1 MNSFKNAFLI
11 FFQIAFLIVSSYSVH
26 AQAPDSIY
34 LNNIRSAKLYPH
46 GNQLSL
52 PVINLVSGD
61 QVELHFDDM
70 DADVKYYYYTY
81 QLCNS
86 DWTPLNLSQFDY
98 LKGYTQMR
106 INNYRFSSIAYTRY
120 THYQAVL
127 PDRNSYPVKSGNY
140 ILKVYMDGD
149 TSKLA
154 FTKRLLVVDNKA
166 AILAKVLQPFAPEYF
181 RTHQRIQF
189 TVDVKKLESF
199 NAAQQVKVVVIQNN
213 RWDNA
218 QKNIIPTFIRGNV
231 LEYNAPDKIVFPG
244 GKEWR
249 WLDLRDFHL
258 QSDRVLSADYKKNS
272 TDIYVRADGPRDGQR
287 YVYYR
292 DLNGMYSI
300 EAIRG
305 INPFWEGDYA
315 TVHFTFVPPNGI
327 AYPKQDVYLFGQLTN
342 YNYADSL
349 KMIFN
354 PDKKVYETHLFMK
367 QGYYD
372 YTYVGGDKINPSLKN
387 EFDGNYFE
395 TENLYTILVYYK
407 SFVGRSDELIAVA
420 TFDSGTDTP
429 GLSF

>member
-1 MNSFKNAFLI
+1 MNSLKNTILI
-11 FFQIAFLIVSSYSVH
+11 FLQIIFLNASSTFIY

-34 LNNIRSAKLYPH
+34 VNSIRTAKLYTV

-52 PVINLVSGD
+52 PVINLASGD

-86 DWTPLNLSQFDY
+86 DWTPVNLSQFDY
-98 LKGYTQMR
+98 LKGFTQMR
-106 INNYRFSSIAYTRY
+106 ITNYRFSSIAYTRY
-120 THYQAVL
+120 THYQVII
-127 PDRNSYPVKSGNY
+127 PDRSSYPTKSGNY
-140 ILKVYMDGD
+140 ILKVYLDGD

-154 FTKRLLVVDNKA
+154 FTKRLMVVDNKA
-166 AILAKVLQPFAPEYF
+166 AIVAKVVQPFAPEYF

-189 TVDVKKLESF
+189 NVDAKVIESF
-199 NAAQQVKVVVIQNN
+199 NAQQIKVVVLQNY

-218 QKNIIPTFIRGNV
+218 VKNLAPTFIRGNV
-231 LEYNAPDKIVFPG
+231 LEYNSPDKAVFGG

-258 QSDRVLSADYKKNS
+258 QSDRVLTADYKKNS
-272 TDIYVRADGPRDGQR
+272 TDIYVRPDGQRDGQR

-292 DLNGMYSI
+292 DLNGMYSV

-305 INPFWEGDYA
+305 LNPFWEADYA
-315 TVHFTFVPPNGI
+315 TVHFTFAPPNGA
-327 AYPKQDVYLFGQLTN
+327 AYPNKDIYLFGQLTN

-349 KMIFN
+349 KMVFN
-354 PDKKVYETHLFMK
+354 PGKGVYETHLFMK

-372 YTYVGGDKINPSLKN
+372 YTYVGVDKNNPSIKS
-387 EFDGNYFE
+387 EFDGNYYE

-407 SFVGRSDELIAVA
+407 SFVGRSDELIGVA
-420 TFDSGTDTP
+420 TFDSRTDKP

>member
-1 MNSFKNAFLI
+1 MNSLRNCVFIFIQIIFL
-11 FFQIAFLIVSSYSVH
+11 LISSQYIYS
-26 AQAPDSIY
+26 QSPDSIY
-34 LNNIRSAKLYPH
+34 VNNIKTAKLYTY

-52 PVINLVSGD
+52 PVINLASGE

-81 QLCNS
+81 QLCNN
-86 DWTPLNLSQFDY
+86 DWTPVNLSQFDY
-98 LKGYTQMR
+98 LKGFTQMR
-106 INNYRFSSIAYTRY
+106 ITNYRYSSIAYTRY
-120 THYQAVL
+120 THYQAII
-127 PDRNSYPVKSGNY
+127 PDRSSYPIKSGNY
-140 ILKVYMDGD
+140 ILKVYLDGD

-154 FTKRLLVVDNKA
+154 FTKRLMVVDNKA
-166 AILAKVLQPFAPEYF
+166 AILAKVVQPFAPEYF

-189 TVDVKKLESF
+189 TVDAKVLESF
-199 NAAQQVKVVVIQNN
+199 NPQQVKVVVLQNY

-218 QKNIIPTFIRGNV
+218 VKNLAPTFIRGNV
-231 LEYNAPDKIVFPG
+231 LEFNSPDKAVFGG

-258 QSDRVLSADYKKNS
+258 QSDRVLTADYKKNS
-272 TDIYVRADGPRDGQR
+272 TDIYVRPDGPRGAQR

-292 DLNGMYSI
+292 DFNGMYSV

-305 INPFWEGDYA
+305 LNPFWEADYA
-315 TVHFTFVPPNGI
+315 TVHFTFVPPNGV
-327 AYPKQDVYLFGQLTN
+327 AYPKNDIYLFGQLTN

-354 PDKKVYETHLFMK
+354 PDKGVYETHLFMK

-372 YTYVGGDKINPSLKN
+372 YNYVGIDKDNPSIKS
-387 EFDGNYFE
+387 EFDGNYYE

-407 SFVGRSDELIAVA
+407 SFVGRSDELIGVA
-420 TFDSGTDTP
+420 TFDSRTDKP